1 MNSTAENTLAA
12 TATGTYSVW
21 VFVLHGATVADPN
34 ARAPKE
40 VRLLGREMIDS
51 AASLA
56 HKDAPTLVRP
66 SGSTSDDNAAH
77 PENTDAPSDTKP
89 VDSDTDESAEQLWNA
104 PSPTLVT
111 LLGSVTSSRPAQPAN
126 ALAATLCTPVLIH
139 TAPEQQAAD
148 GVLLSTQSYE
158 TEVKHNVTKRFVWK
172 TRRDIEI

>member
-1 MNSTAENTLAA
+1 
-12 TATGTYSVW
+12 
-21 VFVLHGATVADPN
+21 
-34 ARAPKE
+34 
-40 VRLLGREMIDS
+40 MIDS
-51 AASLA
+51 AASPA
-56 HKDAPTLVRP
+56 HRDAPTLVRP

-148 GVLLSTQSYE
+148 GEVLFTQSDA
-158 TEVKHNVTKRFVWK
+158 TEDKHSGTNEHGK
-172 TRRDIEI
+172 TTSIQRI